1 MSSQINKDEVLKLAR
16 LARIEIGEVEAE
28 TLSHEFDAILKYV
41 GEIKN
46 SKIEN
51 SKIKNYPIS
60 NIMREDKNP
69 HESGIHTEKL
79 LNEAPAK
86 ENGYVKVKKI
96 L

>member
-1 MSSQINKDEVLKLAR
+1 MESEINTEGVLKLAR
-16 LARIEIGEVEAE
+16 LARIEIGEAEAE
-28 TLSHEFDAILKYV
+28 TLSHEFEAILNYV

-46 SKIEN
+46 SKIED
-51 SKIKNYPIS
+51 SKIENYTPR
-60 NIMREDKNP
+60 NVMREDKNP

-86 ENGYVKVKKI
+86 ERGYVKVKKI